1 MSNPEKRCW
10 NCQARPSEKILYQ
23 DGLTQW
29 LCGACVR
36 EIDFVITQGKEHT
49 LLGDNS
55 PLAGED
61 DKRTFCA

>member
-10 NCQARPSEKILYQ
+10 SCQARPSEKILYQ
-23 DGLTQW
+23 DGGLHW

-36 EIDFVITQGKEHT
+36 EIDLMITQRKKQVI
-49 LLGDNS
+49 LGDNF